1 METKLQMLST
11 PPRFSSSSSKGES
24 RVRVLLLKPLRLFK
38 DGNNDNNN
46 KRVTNDD
53 DDSNNRS
60 NNKSWL
66 NVASEKQRQFME
78 NMEER
83 RTVVVESFLQLL
95 PPQASAFLKFV
106 LQKIVEFLPT
116 FRTISLSFLAG
127 AVISISVVI
136 APLFTMADKY
146 TEPVTLFETILT
158 DLDRGYVDTVD
169 TQKLFETGVTAM
181 LRSLDPYTEFEGK
194 SEAVAMQ
201 ESVAGKYAGVG
212 LVISGPN
219 SRQVELLN
227 TLDDDDDTGVMSSG
241 EMEDAA
247 AADNLPSTLLNFINN
262 NYKGTDMKK
271 QQINL
276 IKDQQ
281 IKDTITENAAATQEN
296 RKINVVAAFEG
307 YAFDAGM
314 RVGDR
319 IVAVDDFVV
328 NRDTTVDEVRSR
340 LRGIPGTTV
349 AVSFERDGVP
359 GVQTINIPRQIVKIH
374 DVKAATLLSAGGT
387 NNVGY
392 IELRGFSEDAGRE
405 MRAAITSLQRR
416 SEMTTGS
423 ELSGLILDLRQN
435 PGGLLTQ
442 AVDVASLFVPKGSD
456 IVSAR
461 GRGFPNVLYRSR
473 VEPLVDPTKTNVV
486 VLVSGSTASAAEI
499 VSGAI
504 QDLDVGVIMG
514 SDRTYGKG
522 LVQSVESLPFDTALK
537 FTVAKYY
544 TPSGRCIQSTQY
556 LEGGGLNAE
565 DSKFTAKKVKEEE
578 KSDFYTKG
586 GRVVKDGGG
595 IEVDIKVK
603 APKASALEVALLRSN
618 LLNEFAAEWSKSH
631 GLTNNHDNFG
641 ITGDTYNE
649 FQKFVLKKQE
659 NKEVDLLS
667 QIYGSPLDDLR
678 KALKKSGY
686 NRSLKNELANLQ
698 ASILNEMKNDFV
710 KYRSDIKE
718 DLEQSI
724 LARYLP
730 ESMLIERAIKSDK
743 QVKAAAD
750 LLADKSRYD
759 TVLAR
764 INTGD
769 NPGLDRATELA
780 SGGRLGT
787 GSYGILPSESEKE
800 VGVRLNFKF

>member
-1 METKLQMLST
+1 M
-11 PPRFSSSSSKGES
+11 
-24 RVRVLLLKPLRLFK
+24 
-38 DGNNDNNN
+38 
-46 KRVTNDD
+46 
-53 DDSNNRS
+53 
-60 NNKSWL
+60 
-66 NVASEKQRQFME
+66 
-78 NMEER
+78 
-83 RTVVVESFLQLL
+83 
-95 PPQASAFLKFV
+95 
-106 LQKIVEFLPT
+106 
-116 FRTISLSFLAG
+116 
-127 AVISISVVI
+127 
-136 APLFTMADKY
+136 
-146 TEPVTLFETILT
+146 
-158 DLDRGYVDTVD
+158 
-169 TQKLFETGVTAM
+169 
-181 LRSLDPYTEFEGK
+181 
-194 SEAVAMQ
+194 
-201 ESVAGKYAGVG
+201 
-212 LVISGPN
+212 
-219 SRQVELLN
+219 
-227 TLDDDDDTGVMSSG
+227 
-241 EMEDAA
+241 
-247 AADNLPSTLLNFINN
+247 
-262 NYKGTDMKK
+262 
-271 QQINL
+271 
-276 IKDQQ
+276 
-281 IKDTITENAAATQEN
+281 
-296 RKINVVAAFEG
+296 
-307 YAFDAGM
+307 
-314 RVGDR
+314 
-319 IVAVDDFVV
+319 
-328 NRDTTVDEVRSR
+328 
-340 LRGIPGTTV
+340 RGIPGTTV